1 VLERNKV
8 KVVHLTSAHPR
19 YDTRIFFKECRS
31 LVSNGF
37 KVGLVVADGLPDER
51 KYSIDIYGV
60 EKAQGRLDRMLNASK
75 RVYEKACELDADIY
89 HLHDPELLPIGLKL
103 KRRGKKVIFD
113 SHEDLPVQLLNKSYS
128 RKWVLK
134 ILSRVSA
141 IYETYVCRRLDGVV
155 AATPFIE
162 EKFKK
167 INPRSVAVNNYPLA
181 SELKC
186 AESRNG
192 EARDVCY
199 VGGLAKVRGVFE
211 TIEALNYFPEET
223 GLIVAGRFESEDLE
237 RKVQGLDGWKKAEFL
252 GFVGRKEVSEIY
264 QRSIAGLVTL
274 HPIPNYLDALPVKMF
289 EYMGAGIPVIASN
302 IPLWKKIVEES
313 DCGITVDPM
322 DPKEIARAVAFFVA
336 NPAEATRMGAN
347 GRKAV
352 LEKYNWDNEQAELI
366 ALYEGVDGA

>member
-1 VLERNKV
+1 MLEGSRKV
-8 KVVHLTSAHPR
+8 CHLTSAHPR
-19 YDTRIFFKECRS
+19 FDTRIFFKECCS
-31 LVSNGF
+31 LQMHGYEVS
-37 KVGLVVADGLPDER
+37 LVVADGLPDEQ
-51 KYSIDIYGV
+51 KNSIHVYGV

-128 RKWVLK
+128 KKWVLK

-181 SELKC
+181 SEIKC
-186 AESRNG
+186 TEARNG

-199 VGGLAKVRGVFE
+199 VGGLAKVRGTFE
-211 TIEALNYFPEET
+211 IIEALDYFPENT
-223 GLIVAGRFESEDLE
+223 GLIVAGRFESEELE
-237 RKVQGLDGWKKAEFL
+237 RKVQSLDGWKKVEFP

-274 HPIPNYLDALPVKMF
+274 HPIPNYLEALPVKMF

-322 DPKEIARAVAFFVA
+322 DPKAIARAVAFFVA
-336 NPAEATRMGAN
+336 NPAEVTRMGAN

-352 LEKYNWDNEQAELI
+352 FEKYNWDNEQAGLI
-366 ALYEGVDGA
+366 ALYEGVADA